1 MHFAP
6 LRNHTS
12 QDNILRYQLYQLR
25 QFRDKNRFFESRG
38 SVDILGKRKP
48 DLIPVGRTFSN
59 RQETRGF
66 VGAGLAP
73 PAVTAPPAFSSDED
87 VDRASP
93 VLGSSEISFATW
105 FFGAKISS

>member
-66 VGAGLAP
+66 VGAGLARRAKP
-73 PAVTAPPAFSSDED
+73 EEFVGAGLAPSLSKLGFRWRAERPVTLSWVPRQEP
-87 VDRASP
+87 
-93 VLGSSEISFATW
+93 T
-105 FFGAKISS
+105 